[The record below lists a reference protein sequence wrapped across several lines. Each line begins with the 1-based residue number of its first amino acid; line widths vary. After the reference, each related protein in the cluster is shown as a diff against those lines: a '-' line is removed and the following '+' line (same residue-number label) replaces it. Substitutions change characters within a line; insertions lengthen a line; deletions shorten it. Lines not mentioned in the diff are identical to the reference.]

1 MTSETALAALYRAVK
16 SRLSEGGELWD
27 TRVHADVIPA
37 KVVRPYVIFF
47 VSGGSES
54 NDLVE
59 ADASYQ
65 LTIKGVAD
73 TMQASLQMAARLSAL
88 LNDQGTQDRP
98 TTALDAGDEWEIT
111 TSTQGRTVHLVEQ
124 FSNAQPI
131 YHDGHVF
138 DFVMGLQEA

>member
-27 TRVHADVIPA
+27 TRAYADIIPA

-47 VSGGSES
+47 VSGGGES
-54 NDLVE
+54 NDLVD

-65 LTIKGVAD
+65 LTVKGVSD
-73 TMQASLQMAARLSAL
+73 NLQTSLQIAARLAGL
-88 LNDQGTQDRP
+88 VNNQGTQDRP
-98 TTALDAGDEWEIT
+98 DTALDAGDEWEIT
-111 TSTQGRTVHLVEQ
+111 TSTQGRTVHLVES
-124 FSNAQPI
+124 FANAQPI

-138 DFVMGLQEA
+138 DFTMGLKGA